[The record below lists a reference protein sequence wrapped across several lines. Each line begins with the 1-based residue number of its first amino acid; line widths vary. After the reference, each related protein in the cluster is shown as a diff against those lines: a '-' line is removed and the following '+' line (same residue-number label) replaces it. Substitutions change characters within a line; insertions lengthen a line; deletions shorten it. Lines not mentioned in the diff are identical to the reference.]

1 MSRYVTRKT
10 PGDTAWFT
18 HDRFGM
24 FIHFGLY
31 AMGGRGEW
39 IRSQEYISDA
49 EYQKFFEEF
58 NPDKLDVRAWA
69 KSAKAAGMKYA
80 VLTAKHHD
88 GFCLFDTKYTDFN
101 VMNTPYGKDIVRD
114 YVDAMREEGIRVG
127 LYYSLVDWHHPD
139 YTLDQWHPMRN
150 TPDPAGFNRGRDMH
164 RYAEYMRNQLTELMS
179 NYGKIDILWLD
190 FSMEKDPAFEKSHPC
205 ITTGKG
211 RNEWES
217 EKLIETVRKLQP
229 DILIDNRADIEQ
241 DIFTPEQYLPRKW
254 LTHPETGEL
263 VVWEACHTMSCSWGY
278 YRNGENNK
286 TPEMLIQALVRAVS
300 LGGNLLVN
308 IGPNGRGAID
318 RRDAAGLS
326 AYAEWMDDH
335 ARSIY
340 GCTMADAEFRAPEGC
355 ILTQSEDGKRL
366 YVHLVEYPF
375 HLLELHGFAGKVK
388 YAQFLDDGSE
398 IAFSEGGSKHISI
411 GREEGDDLLVL
422 YIPDR
427 RPPVILPVIEL
438 ILK

>member
-58 NPDKLDVRAWA
+58 NPDKLDVHAWA

-114 YVDAMREEGIRVG
+114 YVEAMREEGIRVG

-190 FSMEKDPAFEKSHPC
+190 FSMEKDPAFEKSHPG

-211 RNEWES
+211 
-217 EKLIETVRKLQP
+217 ETNGNPKSSSKRYEGFSP
-229 DILIDNRADIEQ
+229 TFSSTTAPTSNR
-241 DIFTPEQYLPRKW
+241 IFS
-254 LTHPETGEL
+254 HPSSI
-263 VVWEACHTMSCSWGY
+263 C
-278 YRNGENNK
+278 
-286 TPEMLIQALVRAVS
+286 RAS
-300 LGGNLLVN
+300 G
-308 IGPNGRGAID
+308 
-318 RRDAAGLS
+318 
-326 AYAEWMDDH
+326 
-335 ARSIY
+335 
-340 GCTMADAEFRAPEGC
+340 
-355 ILTQSEDGKRL
+355 
-366 YVHLVEYPF
+366 
-375 HLLELHGFAGKVK
+375 
-388 YAQFLDDGSE
+388 
-398 IAFSEGGSKHISI
+398 
-411 GREEGDDLLVL
+411 
-422 YIPDR
+422 
-427 RPPVILPVIEL
+427 
-438 ILK
+438 